1 MMKLNIFVPI
11 LCYDYKDKTQRSNSV
26 DQTFV
31 MIFPKRNPSAQ
42 QESMRKCCRKI
53 FSLIGVLPIKNKTK
67 QALLDNAG
75 YWVKSY
81 SRNCCMLWSWAEIRN
96 FQKNLHK
103 NCRIINQF
111 CNINRNQF
119 ILMKKG
125 QVLVVCSE
133 WSSVWSM
140 HYSCTG

>member
-1 MMKLNIFVPI
+1 MYYSDDIARLWLFIHNDETKDNCATPL
-11 LCYDYKDKTQRSNSV
+11 LWLYKDKTQRSNSV

-75 YWVKSY
+75 Y
-81 SRNCCMLWSWAEIRN
+81 
-96 FQKNLHK
+96 
-103 NCRIINQF
+103 
-111 CNINRNQF
+111 
-119 ILMKKG
+119 
-125 QVLVVCSE
+125 
-133 WSSVWSM
+133 
-140 HYSCTG
+140 